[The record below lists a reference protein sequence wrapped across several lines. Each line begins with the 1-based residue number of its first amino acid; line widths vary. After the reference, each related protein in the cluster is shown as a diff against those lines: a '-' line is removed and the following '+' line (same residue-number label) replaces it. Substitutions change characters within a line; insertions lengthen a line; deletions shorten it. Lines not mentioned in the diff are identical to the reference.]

1 VIVYVESNFILE
13 AAALQEEHQACMD
26 LLQLSEQ
33 GEIRLVIPAFALAEP
48 IQTVHRRHA
57 ERMALQRGLNREIN
71 LLSRS
76 VRYEDRLRQA
86 AEVVSI
92 LDESR
97 REEQE
102 RLDDVLLRTTAAAEV
117 IPLDAEVL
125 LRARELRSEHDLRHA
140 DAIVL
145 ASVHVH
151 LARESAAHSIFL
163 QRDRKDFLSPD
174 ITAGLASHGCSML
187 GSFAAG
193 IGRLRASRET

>member
-1 VIVYVESNFILE
+1 MIVYVESNFILE
-13 AAALQEEHQACMD
+13 AAAVQEEHQACMD
-26 LLQLSEQ
+26 LLEMSEQ
-33 GEIRLVIPAFALAEP
+33 DEIHLVIPAFALAEP

-57 ERMALQRGLNREIN
+57 ERMALQRGLNREIS

-86 AEVVSI
+86 AEVASI

-102 RLDDVLLRTTAAAEV
+102 RLDDVLLRTAAVAEV
-117 IPLDAEVL
+117 IPLDAQVL
-125 LRARELRSEHDLRHA
+125 RRARELRTEHDLRHA
-140 DAIVL
+140 DAVVL

-151 LARESAAHSIFL
+151 LAGESDAPSIFL

-174 ITAGLASHGCSML
+174 IKAGLASRGCSLL
-187 GSFAAG
+187 GSFGAG
-193 IGRLRASRET
+193 IGRVRASRGR